1 MLSDFH
7 PLPRHALEGGAG
19 LIRCDR
25 GDYRQTRLN
34 DPAIEVMTDLRA
46 VVPVTVGADT
56 PIHVA
61 HEQMMHRGVR
71 LLFVVDADAMLLG
84 LITATDILGEKP
96 MQHIQ
101 RAGGTRRD
109 IRVRDIMTP
118 HDQLE
123 ALTLA
128 DVLGAK
134 VGHIVATLKACGRQ
148 HALVVDRQ
156 EASGWQMVRGI
167 FSSSQIARQV
177 GMEISIV
184 PKAESFA
191 EIEAELAK

>member
-7 PLPRHALEGGAG
+7 PLPRHALDAGAG
-19 LIRCDR
+19 LIRTETGSSQR
-25 GDYRQTRLN
+25 TRLN
-34 DPAIEVMTDLRA
+34 DPAMEVMTDLRVA
-46 VVPVTVGADT
+46 VPVTVGPET
-56 PIHVA
+56 SIRLA
-61 HEQMMHRGVR
+61 HERMMHRGVR
-71 LLFVVDADAMLLG
+71 LLFVVDDNTTLLG

-101 RAGGTRRD
+101 RIGGTRDD

-123 ALTLA
+123 VLTLS

-134 VGHIVATLKACGRQ
+134 VGHIVATLRACGRQ
-148 HALVVDRQ
+148 HALVVDRE

-167 FSSSQIARQV
+167 FSASQIARQT
-177 GMEISIV
+177 GMEIQTV

-191 EIEAELAK
+191 DLGTELTK

>member
-7 PLPRHALEGGAG
+7 PLPRHALDSGAG
-19 LIRCDR
+19 LIRTER
-25 GDYRQTRLN
+25 RNYRQTRLN
-34 DPAIEVMTDLRA
+34 DPAIEVMTDLR
-46 VVPVTVGADT
+46 VVAPVTIGPETSICIAQ
-56 PIHVA
+56 
-61 HEQMMHRGVR
+61 EQMMNRGVR
-71 LLFVVDADAMLLG
+71 LLFVVDANTTLLG
-84 LITATDILGEKP
+84 LVTCFDLLGEKP
-96 MQHIQ
+96 MQQIE
-101 RAGGTRRD
+101 RLGGRRED

-123 ALTLA
+123 VLTLT

-148 HALVVDRQ
+148 HALVVDR
-156 EASGWQMVRGI
+156 EETSGWQMVRGI

-177 GMEISIV
+177 GMEISISR
-184 PKAESFA
+184 KAETFA

>member
-7 PLPRHALEGGAG
+7 PLPRHALDRGAG
-19 LIRCDR
+19 LIRCER
-25 GDYRQTRLN
+25 GNYRQTRLN
-34 DPAIEVMTDLRA
+34 DPAMEVMTDLR
-46 VVPVTVGADT
+46 VVAPATIGPEIPVSL
-56 PIHVA
+56 A
-61 HEQMMHRGVR
+61 HEHMMHRGVR
-71 LLFVVDADAMLLG
+71 LLFVVDENATLLG
-84 LITATDILGEKP
+84 LITATDLQGEKP

-101 RAGGTRRD
+101 RAGGTRQD

-123 ALTLA
+123 VLTLA

-148 HALVVDRQ
+148 HALVVDR
-156 EASGWQMVRGI
+156 EETSGWQMVRGI

-177 GMEISIV
+177 GMEIPISH
-184 PKAESFA
+184 KAETFA